1 MSHTQ
6 LTGRVFLADDDSGIL
21 ALLSTLCEDIG
32 LETRSVN
39 NGVALL
45 EAVTEWTPDI
55 ILLDAMMPGKDGFQ
69 TTEKLKANPA
79 FKRIPVIML
88 TGLRSREDRL
98 KGIRAGVD
106 DFLTKPIDAEELTL
120 RVQNHLKIKEYGDF
134 LVKHNEILEHQV
146 AERTQQ
152 IQDSHEDTIYRLAAV
167 SEYKDEDTGAHI
179 RRISY
184 YARELARA
192 LGLDDK
198 YQATIFHA
206 ASMHDIGKVGIP
218 DHIMYKKGAL
228 DEVEWDIMRSHTIL
242 GARILEG
249 SSSPYLQMGEKIAMF
264 HHERWDGTGYPQ
276 GTTGDAIPVSARITT
291 IADQYDALRSQ
302 RPYKQ
307 PFSHEE
313 SIDIILN

>member
-21 ALLSTLCEDIG
+21 ALLSALCGDIG
-32 LETRSVN
+32 LKTRSVN

-55 ILLDAMMPGKDGFQ
+55 ILLDAMMPGKGGFE
-69 TTEKLKANPA
+69 TTEELKANPA

-192 LGLDDK
+192 LGLVD
-198 YQATIFHA
+198 
-206 ASMHDIGKVGIP
+206 
-218 DHIMYKKGAL
+218 
-228 DEVEWDIMRSHTIL
+228 
-242 GARILEG
+242 
-249 SSSPYLQMGEKIAMF
+249 
-264 HHERWDGTGYPQ
+264 
-276 GTTGDAIPVSARITT
+276 
-291 IADQYDALRSQ
+291 
-302 RPYKQ
+302 
-307 PFSHEE
+307 
-313 SIDIILN
+313 